1 MMNTFTKTLATI
13 TLSLSTIG
21 MANAADSLFAAD
33 DSVSSKLCVVAA
45 QGSKIQLHKSI
56 KDSGLSKS
64 YIAENVTCN
73 DQNILAFVQDY
84 AEDPDKMNN
93 VLTNGKF
100 NTNVEIIDLAA
111 ANTKKQLFGKLKPEH
126 GVFVY
131 IVVAQHI
138 I

>member
-1 MMNTFTKTLATI
+1 MNTLTKTLATI

-33 DSVSSKLCVVAA
+33 ESVSSKLCVVAA

-56 KDSGLSKS
+56 KDSGLSKR

-84 AEDPDKMNN
+84 AKDPDEMNN
-93 VLTNGKF
+93 ALTNGKF
-100 NTNVEIIDLAA
+100 NTNVEIIDLAQRIQ
-111 ANTKKQLFGKLKPEH
+111 KSSKR
-126 GVFVY
+126 
-131 IVVAQHI
+131 
-138 I
+138 

>member
-21 MANAADSLFAAD
+21 MANAADSLFTAD
-33 DSVSSKLCVVAA
+33 DSITSKLCVVAA

-56 KDSGLSKS
+56 KDSGLSKG
-64 YIAENVTCN
+64 YIAENVSCN
-73 DQNILAFVQDY
+73 DQNILAFVQEY

-111 ANTKKQLFGKLKPEH
+111 AKTK
-126 GVFVY
+126 Y
-131 IVVAQHI
+131 
-138 I
+138 